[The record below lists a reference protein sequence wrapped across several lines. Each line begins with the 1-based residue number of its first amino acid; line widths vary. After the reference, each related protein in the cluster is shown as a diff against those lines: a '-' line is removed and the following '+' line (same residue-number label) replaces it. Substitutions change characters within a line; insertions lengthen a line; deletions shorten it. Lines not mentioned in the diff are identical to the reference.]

1 VSATKDLL
9 SHYQHVIEDVQLI
22 TGDKGVFDVTV
33 NGELIYSKKQE
44 GRHAKPGEVLA
55 RFKQLLDPTVREYG
69 T

>member
-1 VSATKDLL
+1 MSATKDLL

-33 NGELIYSKKQE
+33 DGDLIFSKKKT
-44 GRHAKPGEVLA
+44 GRHAKPGEVLELFRA
-55 RFKQLLDPTVREYG
+55 GLDPSVREYG